1 MKASAPVGDVLDRIT
16 ILSIK
21 VDKLSGDKRLNA
33 FNERLA
39 LEKDLNEWL
48 QSNNTS
54 TATLKRLDNL
64 RFQLLTVNQGLWDIE
79 DNIRIC
85 ERDKNFGPEF
95 IELARSVYKT
105 NDQRAHLK
113 RLVNDAVG
121 SEFTEEKGY
130 ESYD

>member
-130 ESYD
+130 EDYS

>member
-39 LEKDLNEWL
+39 LEKDLDGWL

>member
-39 LEKDLNEWL
+39 LEKDLDGWL

-130 ESYD
+130 EDYS